1 MSLFRRT
8 LAAAG
13 APNCFTRLL
22 VLAACVLAVTAS
34 ASAAERSRI
43 QVNDYVID
51 ADLAPKT
58 HHITAK
64 AKVKFTALDD
74 ISTAVFEL
82 NNGLRVTR
90 VTNEAGKTMPTE
102 RVTQDFTIRVSLPEG
117 LSKGQ
122 SHTLTFDY
130 EGVLDKADDSP
141 VEGLKLA
148 SIGPD
153 TTYLLY
159 AARWFP
165 MVGYNTNRF
174 TATIQVTVP
183 AFFAVAGSTSK
194 PVSSRSLGARQSQYR
209 HARPHPAIRQLPS
222 FGIRQAFP
230 AQSLREPSS
239 RPTQAI

>member
-8 LAAAG
+8 PAPAG
-13 APNCFTRLL
+13 APHCFTRLL
-22 VLAACVLAVTAS
+22 ILAACILAIS
-34 ASAAERSRI
+34 APLSAAERSRI

-82 NNGLRVTR
+82 NNALRVSR
-90 VTNEAGKTMPTE
+90 VTNEAGKVMPTE
-102 RVTQDFTIRVSLPEG
+102 RVTQDYTVRVSLPEG
-117 LSKGQ
+117 MSKGQ
-122 SHTLTFDY
+122 SQTLNFEY
-130 EGVLDKADDSP
+130 EGVLNTADDSP

-159 AARWFP
+159 AGRWFP

-174 TATIQVTVP
+174 TAAINVTVP
-183 AFFAVAGSTSK
+183 AFFEAIGS
-194 PVSSRSLGARQSQYR
+194 G
-209 HARPHPAIRQLPS
+209 
-222 FGIRQAFP
+222 
-230 AQSLREPSS
+230 S
-239 RPTQAI
+239 RPTQPRPASAGNKTYSFVWDTPSFPGTVIAGA